1 MAANL
6 LSKAAQTIRRKNET
20 EKRKRVEKKHGELM
34 LIGHGSALAGGGV
47 AALVD
52 EKWGGNSDT
61 AEFKGIPTNALIGGA
76 SIVGGVVTGGKTGAA
91 MIGAGT
97 GALATVLYNLV
108 REKVDFEEPE

>member
-20 EKRKRVEKKHGELM
+20 EKRRKVERKHGELM
-34 LIGHGSALAGGGV
+34 LIGHGSAVAGGGV

-61 AEFKGIPTNALIGGA
+61 AEFKGIPTNALLGGAAVIGG
-76 SIVGGVVTGGKTGAA
+76 VMTGGRSGAA

-97 GALATVLYNLV
+97 GTLATVVYNLV
-108 REKVDFEEPE
+108 REKVDFDESE